1 MDELIKKFNLNI
13 NRIRKANQYFKINNG
28 NAKAEHELKN
38 IIDDCNNICVELQV
52 KGYDLN
58 KLNMDIT

>member
-13 NRIRKANQYFKINNG
+13 NRIRKANQYFKNNKV
-28 NAKAEHELKN
+28 NAKAEQELNN
-38 IIDDCNNICVELQV
+38 IIMDCNDICNKLQ
-52 KGYDLN
+52 GMGFDLN